1 MRYWNKLIL
10 FVSHFILKKKKKKVK
25 SIYVVFI
32 IIYLVVKPG
41 SQVSEQVKLSNTPH
55 PDWLMDQTRSR
66 RN

>member
-1 MRYWNKLIL
+1 MRYWNKLTL
-10 FVSHFILKKKKKKVK
+10 FVSHFILKKKLK

-41 SQVSEQVKLSNTPH
+41 SQVSEQVKVSNTPH
-55 PDWLMDQTRSR
+55 PDWIMDQTRSR